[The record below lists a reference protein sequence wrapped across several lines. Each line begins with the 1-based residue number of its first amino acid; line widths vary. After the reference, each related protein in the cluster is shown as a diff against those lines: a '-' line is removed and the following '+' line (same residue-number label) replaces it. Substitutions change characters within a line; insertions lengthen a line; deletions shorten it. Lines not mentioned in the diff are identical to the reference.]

1 MGITVLFRERA
12 ENCLLAGI
20 HKAKK
25 AQNLHS
31 FLFSSKY
38 RARVGKRV
46 LEKMAQLPLPK
57 ANINTYFLL
66 REKRWLR
73 GGVGGQFPRNGVRV
87 RVPGAKCEL
96 NLRSSPIAHVRYSK
110 ILT

>member
-20 HKAKK
+20 HKTKK
-25 AQNLHS
+25 AHNLHS

-57 ANINTYFLL
+57 ANINTYFS
-66 REKRWLR
+66 WLR

-96 NLRSSPIAHVRYSK
+96 NLRSSPIAHVRYRK